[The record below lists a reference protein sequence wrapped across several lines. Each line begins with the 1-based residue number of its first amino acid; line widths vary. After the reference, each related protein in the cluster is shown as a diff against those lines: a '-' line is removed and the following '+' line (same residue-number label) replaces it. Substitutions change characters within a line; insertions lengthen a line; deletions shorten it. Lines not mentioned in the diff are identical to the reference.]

1 MDLKHEKAVH
11 QEEMKSKEDERQ
23 KLVLDLKKE
32 KAVHKE
38 SSIEGSR
45 EGKVG
50 VMDLKNAKAV
60 HESKNLKLKGEV
72 EKMELEIERLQ
83 NLPKGGGCCVVM

>member
-38 SSIEGSR
+38 EVQLKEAER
-45 EGKVG
+45 E
-50 VMDLKNAKAV
+50 
-60 HESKNLKLKGEV
+60 SW
-72 EKMELEIERLQ
+72 RWT
-83 NLPKGGGCCVVM
+83 